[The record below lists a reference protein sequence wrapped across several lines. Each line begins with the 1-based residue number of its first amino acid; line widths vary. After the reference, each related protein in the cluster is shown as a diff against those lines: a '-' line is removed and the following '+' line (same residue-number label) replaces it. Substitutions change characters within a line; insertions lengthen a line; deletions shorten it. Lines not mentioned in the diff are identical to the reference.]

1 MDVSNS
7 HHQEFTIGKYELLK
21 PLGNGKFG
29 KVFLVQEKEPIY
41 TVQPYY
47 ALKVEERDTEYA
59 SLQHEITMLHHLL
72 KRDIA
77 HIPCLYWY
85 GTEDNWRFAATSLF
99 TGGTLTNTLD
109 WNIIVEWFQQ
119 SCEILRQVHKAGVVH
134 RDIKPVHFMRDDT
147 GHWNLIDFGLST
159 YYVYGKDKTYVPKET
174 KTNIIG
180 TPKYISLYV
189 QNGTT
194 ASRRDDFIS
203 LIYIFLNLYLQK
215 FHTVQLP
222 WMHLQPE
229 SEKSEYSLSEV
240 RHQYNETLV
249 QYKSWIPLYKWLS
262 QYPIETPI
270 LNMIK
275 CCAKWNYESEP
286 AFEHFAV

>member
-1 MDVSNS
+1 MYEMDVSNNNP
-7 HHQEFTIGKYELLK
+7 EEITIGKYTLLK

-41 TVQPYY
+41 TVQEYY

-72 KRDIA
+72 KRDIT
-77 HIPCLYWY
+77 HIPRLYWY
-85 GTEDNWRFAATSLF
+85 GTEDNWRFAATTLF
-99 TGGTLTNTLD
+99 TGGTLSNALD
-109 WNIIVEWFQQ
+109 WDIIVQWFQQ
-119 SCEILRQVHKAGVVH
+119 SCEILQQVHKAGVVH
-134 RDIKPVHFMRDDT
+134 RDIKPVHFIRDET
-147 GHWNLIDFGLST
+147 GDWNLIDFGLST
-159 YYVYGKDKTYVPKET
+159 YYVCGKDKMYIPKES

-194 ASRRDDFIS
+194 PSRRDDFIS

-222 WMHLQPE
+222 WMDLYPE
-229 SEKSEYSLSEV
+229 DNNSEVSLSEV
-240 RHQYNETLV
+240 RHPYNETLV
-249 QYKSWIPLYKWLS
+249 YRKSWIPLYKWLS

-275 CCAKWNYESEP
+275 SCAKWNYESEP
-286 AFEHFAV
+286 IF